1 MKTVPFITY
10 LLFLQFLNPLNV
22 SGLSGTN
29 DLESLEKLGLSI
41 EKSLDSLQSVRS
53 RIQKDGEAIA
63 AQMDMLRSKEMLSP
77 KEHRQ
82 MEKWLQTSQRL
93 DEEMNRLRKDLA
105 DCQKRRDESAGRL
118 IGAIQAALSEIREEA
133 ENADSRRKGE
143 LAAVLQDL
151 LKRKTAWE
159 SRLSAGPVPIRQ
171 SDPVQIQ
178 PWNSPE
184 DIRLKANLLQDEAE
198 SARNEMQRINGRI
211 RSLREERDVRRNVA
225 ELSRELALF
234 NEQDELLGRRMESAD
249 AGGKLGTEAT
259 YDGRGNPIDVPP
271 GWNGENAGTELPS
284 GWVAEGAGAESEP
297 ADLNSRIDRLEKYRR
312 RLAARADSLSARAR
326 WFLKRAAEA
335 AD

>member
-1 MKTVPFITY
+1 MKTIPFITF
-10 LLFLQFLNPLNV
+10 LLFLQFLNPLNA
-22 SGLSGTN
+22 SGQSGI
-29 DLESLEKLGLSI
+29 DEMESLEKLSLSI

-53 RIQKDGEAIA
+53 RIQKDGEAVA
-63 AQMDMLRSKEMLSP
+63 AQMDLLRSKEMLSP

-93 DEEMNRLRKDLA
+93 DREMNRLRKDLD
-105 DCQKRRDESAGRL
+105 DCRKRRDETVGRL
-118 IGAIQAALSEIREEA
+118 IDAIQEALAGVRDEA
-133 ENADSRRKGE
+133 ENADSGRKVE
-143 LAAVLQDL
+143 LAAVLRDL
-151 LKRKTAWE
+151 LNRKTAWE
-159 SRLSAGPVPIRQ
+159 SRLSAGPAPVRQ
-171 SDPVQIQ
+171 TDPVLLQ

-198 SARNEMQRINGRI
+198 STRDEMRRINGRI

-225 ELSRELALF
+225 ELSREFALF
-234 NEQDELLGRRMESAD
+234 NEQDELVGRRMESAD

-259 YDGRGNPIDVPP
+259 YDDRGNLINVPP
-271 GWNGENAGTELPS
+271 GWNGENTGSELPS
-284 GWVAEGAGAESEP
+284 GWIAEGAGAESEP

-312 RLAARADSLSARAR
+312 RLAARADSLSVRAR

>member
-1 MKTVPFITY
+1 MKKIHFIVF
-10 LLFLQFLNPLNV
+10 LLFLHGLNPLNA
-22 SGLSGTN
+22 SGSSGTD
-29 DLESLEKLGLSI
+29 DLESLEKLSLSI

-53 RIQKDGEAIA
+53 RIQKDGEAVA

-93 DEEMNRLRKDLA
+93 DAEMNRLRKDLD
-105 DCQKRRDESAGRL
+105 DCRKRRDETVGRL
-118 IGAIQAALSEIREEA
+118 IDAIQAALAGIRNEA
-133 ENADSRRKGE
+133 ENADSRRKVE

-151 LKRKTAWE
+151 LNRKTAWE
-159 SRLSAGPVPIRQ
+159 SRLSAGPAPVRQ
-171 SDPVQIQ
+171 TDPVMLQ

-198 SARNEMQRINGRI
+198 STRDEMRRINGRI

-234 NEQDELLGRRMESAD
+234 NEQDELVGRRMEYGQP
-249 AGGKLGTEAT
+249 AGDQETF
-259 YDGRGNPIDVPP
+259 DGRGNPIGTNIGPP
-271 GWNGENAGTELPS
+271 PAEGTGPELPS
-284 GWVAEGAGAESEP
+284 GWIAEGAGAESEP

-312 RLAARADSLSARAR
+312 KLAARADSLSARAR